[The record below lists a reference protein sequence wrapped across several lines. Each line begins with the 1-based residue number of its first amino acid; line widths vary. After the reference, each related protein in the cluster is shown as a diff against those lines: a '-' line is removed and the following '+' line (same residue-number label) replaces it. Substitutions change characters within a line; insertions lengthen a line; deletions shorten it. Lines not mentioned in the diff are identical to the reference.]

1 MTTLRH
7 LTSGDFEE
15 AYNLNLYAFHFKH
28 TTESKER
35 MQKEF
40 EYGSALGS
48 FSEGQLTSSLILF
61 PFEVYYHGNVLKMG
75 GIGNVTSY
83 PEVRGQGQVRQ
94 LMTTNLK
101 EMKDKGMVLSYLAP
115 FSYHFY
121 RKFGYEV
128 TFEER
133 QYTINPEDFGSFKSP
148 EQTVKRVK
156 WEDQKEAIK
165 AIYDEKMKQAIGPL
179 KRNDW
184 IWDHRIMVS
193 GKKNLAI
200 YYDEDGVPKGY
211 LHYEFSG
218 EHLNDFEIKELMA
231 LTGDAE
237 KALWA
242 FVGSHAAG
250 FEQITFSAL
259 SDQKLSHLFREAD
272 LKQKMVSGMMARIVD
287 MENFL
292 KQFPFKNMEKQPFY
306 FEVADDTADWNE
318 KVFKL
323 TVKEEGTNVTTVDE
337 PEDDAFYMKAS
348 IQTWTQLFMQYKK
361 AADLEFE
368 GSLDCTKEAA
378 HALQNLL
385 PEGVPELHDFF

>member
-1 MTTLRH
+1 MTTLRK
-7 LTSGDFEE
+7 LTSEDFEE
-15 AYNLNLYAFHFKH
+15 AYQLNLYAFHFKH

-35 MQKEF
+35 MKKEF
-40 EYGSALGS
+40 DYGHALGS
-48 FSEGQLTSSLILF
+48 FSENQLTSSLIMF
-61 PFEVYYHGNVLKMG
+61 PFEVYYHGQVFKMG

-83 PEVRGQGQVRQ
+83 PEVRGQGHIRQ

-101 EMKDKGMVLSYLAP
+101 EMKEKGMVLSYLAP

-133 QYTINPEDFGSFKSP
+133 QYEMSSEDFGSFKAP
-148 EQTVKRVK
+148 EQTVKRVS

-165 AIYDEKMKQAIGPL
+165 AIYDEEMKQSTGPL
-179 KRNDW
+179 KRSDW
-184 IWDHRIMVS
+184 IWDNRIMFS
-193 GKKNLAI
+193 DKKNLAL
-200 YYDEDGVPKGY
+200 YQDEEGVPKGY
-211 LHYEFSG
+211 IHYEFSG
-218 EHLNDFEIKELMA
+218 ENLNHFEIKELIA
-231 LTGDAE
+231 LTGGAE
-237 KALWA
+237 KALWE

-250 FEQITFSAL
+250 FENITFPAR
-259 SDQKLSHLFREAD
+259 SDQKLFHLFRGAD

-287 MENFL
+287 MKNFL
-292 KQFPFKNMEKQPFY
+292 KQFPFKRIEKQTFY
-306 FEVADDTADWNE
+306 LNVTDDTAEWND

-323 TVKEEGTNVTTVDE
+323 VLNEENSSVTIVDE
-337 PEDDAFYMKAS
+337 PEDKSFYMKAS
-348 IQTWTQLFMQYKK
+348 IQIWTQLFMQYKK

-378 HALQNLL
+378 QTLQRLL